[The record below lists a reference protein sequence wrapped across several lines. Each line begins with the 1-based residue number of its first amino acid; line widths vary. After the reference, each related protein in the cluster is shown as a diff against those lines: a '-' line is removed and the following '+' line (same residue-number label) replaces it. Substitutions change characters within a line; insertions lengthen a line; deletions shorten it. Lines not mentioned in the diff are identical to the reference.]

1 MTTFSNPDDTFN
13 SLRQMIQQ
21 LANGEFAHR
30 ILLQQEPQNDIE
42 EIAVDLNMLAEE
54 LADLFI
60 NKEAFGLKDMAH
72 PLILVINTRFKIYGV
87 NKRLARM
94 LQRPSRRLLGK
105 SLHKVLT
112 QECVTSL
119 QEILPSHLQMA
130 NNRAPLKCVLTLKI
144 PDGQLQCWGY
154 WHLLNTPEG
163 YCFFFRGLPA
173 SIQDTATST
182 KNKASASTSGKA
194 AQKQL
199 QYDFN
204 TIKEVQQYILEHLDQ
219 PLPSLPKLAKLFSTN
234 EFKLKRGFRVLYHN
248 SIFKFH
254 LEKRLEV
261 ARLKIQNTPTS
272 LKQIAQDHGF
282 RNYSHFSKAFKA
294 RYGHKPSYFKNKKE
308 LF

>member
-1 MTTFSNPDDTFN
+1 MKTSSNPGHSFD

-30 ILLQQEPQNDIE
+30 IPLHEQPQNDLE
-42 EIAVDLNMLAEE
+42 EIAGDLNMLAEE

-60 NKEAFGLKDMAH
+60 NKQAFGLKDMAN
-72 PLILVINTRFKIYGV
+72 PLILVVNARFKIQGI
-87 NKRLARM
+87 NKRLAQM
-94 LQRPSRRLLGK
+94 LTQASKRLLGK

-112 QECVTSL
+112 PECITSL
-119 QEILPSHLQMA
+119 HEILPLHLQTQSS
-130 NNRAPLKCVLTLKI
+130 RPPIKTLVMFKL
-144 PDGQLQCWGY
+144 PKGTVQAWGY

-173 SIQDTATST
+173 RLQDAPPPQKGQPTAT
-182 KNKASASTSGKA
+182 TSRKDTE
-194 AQKQL
+194 QL

-204 TIKEVQQYILEHLDQ
+204 TIKKVHQYVLEHLDQ
-219 PLPSLPKLAKLFSTN
+219 PLPSLPELAKLFSTN
-234 EFKLKRGFRVLYHN
+234 EFKLKRGFRLLYHN
-248 SIFKFH
+248 TIFKFH

-294 RYGHKPSYFKNKKE
+294 RYGHKPSYYKNRNE